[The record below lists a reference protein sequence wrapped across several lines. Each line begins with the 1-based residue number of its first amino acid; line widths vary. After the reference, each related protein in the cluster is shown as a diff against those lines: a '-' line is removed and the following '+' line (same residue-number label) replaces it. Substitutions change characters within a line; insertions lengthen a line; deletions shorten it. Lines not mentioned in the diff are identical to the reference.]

1 MLRWATKLVLRYRYS
16 VALVLAVQMT
26 CSVLVALQPYYYQ
39 EIVRLVVSNRTN
51 AFLSEGLSILGLL
64 ATIYLFVTLMQGLG
78 GWVACRFSSNLLRK
92 LQIAF
97 FEQITRL
104 PLQNIQ
110 HQAAGEFFTRF
121 NSDVGQTQKFVA
133 DTTPAILREI
143 LTVIIV
149 AGILFYFCPALLT
162 IAALMIAGAT
172 AFLLVLLQRK
182 LLQYADAQRSGWGEI
197 NRLFDETVQ
206 GIDTL
211 KTFSTDGHRKV
222 RFQRQTGKFRN
233 LVVRAGTIAS
243 VFGPGIELVAKLGGL
258 ALILLAYTM
267 IARGDI
273 RLEPFLLFFFYAGL
287 LQAATSSLA
296 GLLSSVPP
304 ELIGFRNL
312 ADFFTAEVEEDD
324 WSVNGLRIEK
334 AQPIDFRNLSFSY
347 NGNRRLYYDAALH
360 VPACA
365 TTIIHGP
372 SGSGK
377 STLIQLL
384 LRFRAPD
391 QGSITIG
398 GIDIKQFSRTE
409 LRRKIG
415 VVTQDHY
422 IFHETLRQNLLV
434 AQPEATDQ
442 QISDA
447 LHQALL
453 SEFLDRLP
461 EGLNTILDPR
471 GKGLSA
477 GEKQRICIARMLLKK
492 SPILILDEPW
502 SNLDGDARRK
512 LVELIN
518 YIKDMTTI
526 MILAHENSEAMAID
540 HRLQLNPNNGKFMP
554 ITREAKREVG
564 YRVL

>member
-267 IARGDI
+267 IARGEI

-296 GLLSSVPP
+296 GLLSGAPS
-304 ELIGFRNL
+304 ELIGLRNL
-312 ADFFTAEVEEDD
+312 ADFFAAEVEEDD

-334 AQPIDFRNLSFSY
+334 SEPIDFAGLTFSY
-347 NGNRRLYYDAALH
+347 KGNRQLYKNAALH
-360 VPACA
+360 VPAHA
-365 TTIIHGP
+365 TTVIHGP

-384 LRFRAPD
+384 LRFRVPD
-391 QGSITIG
+391 QGSITTG
-398 GIDIKQFSRTE
+398 GIDIARFSRTE

-434 AQPEATDQ
+434 AKPDATDD
-442 QISDA
+442 QIVEA

-461 EGLNTILDPR
+461 AGLDTMLDPR

-492 SPILILDEPW
+492 APVMILDEPW
-502 SNLDGDARRK
+502 SNLDGEARRK
-512 LVELIN
+512 LVRLLNTVRYQTTLLI
-518 YIKDMTTI
+518 
-526 MILAHENSEAMAID
+526 LSHETPEAID
-540 HRLQLNPNNGKFMP
+540 IDQHRCLNPDTGKFFSIAP
-554 ITREAKREVG
+554 EV
-564 YRVL
+564 RCAI

>member
-1 MLRWATKLVLRYRYS
+1 MIRWAIKLVGRYRYS
-16 VALVLAVQMT
+16 VALVLAVQMA
-26 CSVLVALQPYYYQ
+26 CSVLIALQPYYYQ
-39 EIVRLVVSNRTN
+39 EIVRLVVSNRAN
-51 AFLSEGLSILGLL
+51 AFLSKGLSILGLL
-64 ATIYLFVTLMQGLG
+64 AAIYLVITLLQGFG
-78 GWVACRFSSNLLRK
+78 GYVACRFSSNLLRQ

-97 FEQITRL
+97 FDQITRL

-110 HQAAGEFFTRF
+110 HQSAGEFFTRF
-121 NSDVGQTQKFVA
+121 SNDVGQTQKFIA
-133 DTTPAILREI
+133 DTVPATLREI

-149 AGILFYFCPALLT
+149 AIILFYFCPAPLT
-162 IAALMIAGAT
+162 ITALVIAGAT

-182 LLQYADAQRSGWGEI
+182 LLQYADAQRSGWSEI

-211 KTFSTDGHRKV
+211 KTFSTDHHRKL

-258 ALILLAYTM
+258 ALIMLAYMM
-267 IARGDI
+267 IGRGDI

-296 GLLSSVPP
+296 GLLSGAPP
-304 ELIGFRNL
+304 GLVGLRNL
-312 ADFFTAEVEEDD
+312 ADFFATEVEEDD
-324 WSVNGLRIEK
+324 WSVNGLRLERSES
-334 AQPIDFRNLSFSY
+334 IDFTGLSFSY
-347 NGNRRLYYDAALH
+347 NGDRLLYNDAALH
-360 VPACA
+360 VPAHA
-365 TTIIHGP
+365 TTVIHGP

-384 LRFRAPD
+384 LRFRDPD
-391 QGSITIG
+391 KGSITIG
-398 GIDIKQFSRTE
+398 GIDIARFSRTE

-422 IFHETLRQNLLV
+422 IFNETLRQNLLV
-434 AQPEATDQ
+434 AQPDATDE
-442 QISDA
+442 QIIVA

-453 SEFLDRLP
+453 SEFLNRLP
-461 EGLNTILDPR
+461 GGLDTVLDPR

-492 SPILILDEPW
+492 APIMILDEPW
-502 SNLDGDARRK
+502 SNLDDDARRK
-512 LVELIN
+512 LVDLIN
-518 YIKDMTTI
+518 FIKDSKTLL
-526 MILAHENSEAMAID
+526 ILTHENPEAMAID
-540 HRLQLNPNNGKFMP
+540 HRLQLNPNIGKFIP
-554 ITREAKREVG
+554 VISEVKRAG
-564 YRVL
+564 

>member
-64 ATIYLFVTLMQGLG
+64 AAIYLVVTLMQGLG
-78 GWVACRFSSNLLRK
+78 GWVACRFSSNLLRQ

-121 NSDVGQTQKFVA
+121 NSDVGLTQKFVA

-222 RFQRQTGKFRN
+222 RFQRQTGKYRN

-258 ALILLAYTM
+258 GLIFLAYMM
-267 IARGDI
+267 IARGAI
-273 RLEPFLLFFFYAGL
+273 QLEPFLLFFFYAGL
-287 LQAATSSLA
+287 LQTATSSLA
-296 GLLSSVPP
+296 GLLSGVPP
-304 ELIGFRNL
+304 ELIGLRNL
-312 ADFFTAEVEEDD
+312 VDFFATGVEEDIG
-324 WSVNGLRIEK
+324 SVNGLRIEK
-334 AQPIDFRNLSFSY
+334 SESIEFKDLSFSY
-347 NGNRRLYYDAALH
+347 NGDRLLYRGAALH
-360 VPACA
+360 VPARA
-365 TTIIHGP
+365 TTVIHGP

-384 LRFRAPD
+384 LRFCAPD

-398 GIDIKQFSRTE
+398 GIDIARFNRTE

-422 IFHETLRQNLLV
+422 IFNETLRQNLLV

-442 QISDA
+442 QIIDA

-461 EGLNTILDPR
+461 TGLDTVLDPR

-492 SPILILDEPW
+492 APIMILDEPW
-502 SNLDGDARRK
+502 SNLDDEARRK
-512 LVELIN
+512 LARLLN
-518 YIKDMTTI
+518 SMKKQTTLF
-526 MILAHENSEAMAID
+526 ILTHEISETID
-540 HRLQLNPNNGKFMP
+540 IDQHTSLNPDIGKFFP
-554 ITREAKREVG
+554 ITQ
-564 YRVL
+564 